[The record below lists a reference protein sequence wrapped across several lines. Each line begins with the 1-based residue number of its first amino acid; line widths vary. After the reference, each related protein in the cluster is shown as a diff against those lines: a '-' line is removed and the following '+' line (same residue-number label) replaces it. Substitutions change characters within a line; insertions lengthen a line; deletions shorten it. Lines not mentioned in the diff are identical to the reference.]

1 MNAISHE
8 QARKLIEQPSSAL
21 RRDELSAMYQH
32 LEGCAE
38 CLAYRTQFS
47 QREGLIKQFIQS
59 TYPRPRFTA
68 EELRQ
73 LSQKIHRRVRLRNF
87 FTRVTGGLQTLTW
100 AGLTVA
106 MVFGLV
112 WVLNNVAIPPSEP
125 AVTAVV
131 SSRFVA
137 TSDGSI
143 NPAPAQTATLPVS
156 VTPPP
161 SPTLEL
167 TPLTSRQYRIALV
180 RHDASVTSV
189 AFSSDG
195 EMLASADANG
205 IVNVWRVR
213 DGALLY
219 SLEAHARA
227 VTDVTFSPDG
237 RNLVTGGKDGF
248 VKLWLAKSGAFIQNI
263 MEDPGWVKSMIYSP
277 NGEMLAVSMNDYR
290 VLIVRLANGF
300 LINSSSA
307 YTRFDVSS
315 ATTNNYVLASSETAV
330 WLNGVSD
337 LPFGLKL
344 RGQGGKSLDT
354 VLSPDGGL
362 LASGSTDQKI
372 YLWEIYDVS
381 YLLRETGDINGIT
394 ERQVFGSLM
403 TILEGHTGWVNGVAF
418 SPDGKY
424 LVSGSGDTTIII
436 WSLEGDP
443 LATLTGHTAGVNDV
457 AVSPDGKLIA
467 SASDDKTVKL
477 WSLEP

>member
-1 MNAISHE
+1 
-8 QARKLIEQPSSAL
+8 
-21 RRDELSAMYQH
+21 MYQH
-32 LEGCAE
+32 LECCAE
-38 CLAYRTQFS
+38 CRAYRFQFS
-47 QREGLIKQFIQS
+47 QRESLIKQFAQNS
-59 TYPRPRFTA
+59 YPRPHFTS

-73 LSQKIHRRVRLRNF
+73 VSQKIHRRVRMRNF
-87 FTRVTGGLQTLTW
+87 FTWMAGGLQTFTW
-100 AGLTVA
+100 ASLTVA

-112 WVLNNVAIPPSEP
+112 WVLNNVALPPSEP
-125 AVTAVV
+125 ASTAIVSTRVV
-131 SSRFVA
+131 V

-143 NPAPAQTATLPVS
+143 DPAPAQTTTLPVS
-156 VTPPP
+156 DSPHP
-161 SPTLEL
+161 SPTLKP
-167 TPLTSRQYRIALV
+167 TPLPTTPLSSRQYRRTLA
-180 RHDASVTSV
+180 RHDANVTSV
-189 AFSSDG
+189 AFSPDG
-195 EMLASADANG
+195 ELLASADANG
-205 IVNVWRVR
+205 MVNVWRVR

-237 RNLVTGGKDGF
+237 RNLVSGGKDGF

-263 MEDPGWVKSMIYSP
+263 VEDPGLVKSMIYSP

-290 VLIVRLANGF
+290 VLIIRVANGF

-315 ATTNNYVLASSETAV
+315 TTTNNYVLASSETAV
-330 WLNGVSD
+330 WLNGASD

-354 VLSPDGGL
+354 VLSSDGGL

-394 ERQVFGSLM
+394 ERQVFGSLT

-418 SPDGKY
+418 SPVGEY
-424 LVSGSGDTTIII
+424 LVSGSGDTTIIL
-436 WSLEGDP
+436 WNLKGDP

-457 AVSPDGKLIA
+457 AVSPDGRLIA
-467 SASDDKTVKL
+467 SASDDGTVKL

>member
-1 MNAISHE
+1 MSG
-8 QARKLIEQPSSAL
+8 
-21 RRDELSAMYQH
+21 EL
-32 LEGCAE
+32 
-38 CLAYRTQFS
+38 
-47 QREGLIKQFIQS
+47 
-59 TYPRPRFTA
+59 
-68 EELRQ
+68 
-73 LSQKIHRRVRLRNF
+73 
-87 FTRVTGGLQTLTW
+87 
-100 AGLTVA
+100 
-106 MVFGLV
+106 
-112 WVLNNVAIPPSEP
+112 
-125 AVTAVV
+125 
-131 SSRFVA
+131 
-137 TSDGSI
+137 
-143 NPAPAQTATLPVS
+143 
-156 VTPPP
+156 
-161 SPTLEL
+161 
-167 TPLTSRQYRIALV
+167 
-180 RHDASVTSV
+180 
-189 AFSSDG
+189 
-195 EMLASADANG
+195 
-205 IVNVWRVR
+205 

-263 MEDPGWVKSMIYSP
+263 VEDPGWVKSMIYSP

-290 VLIVRLANGF
+290 VLIIRVANGF

-315 ATTNNYVLASSETAV
+315 TTTNNYVLASSETAV
-330 WLNGVSD
+330 WLNGAPD

-354 VLSPDGGL
+354 VLSSDGGL

-394 ERQVFGSLM
+394 ERQVFGSLT

-418 SPDGKY
+418 SPVGEY
-424 LVSGSGDTTIII
+424 LVSGSGDTTIIL
-436 WSLEGDP
+436 WNLKGDP

-457 AVSPDGKLIA
+457 AVSPDGRLIA
-467 SASDDKTVKL
+467 SASDDGTVKL